1 MTLNH
6 NTMKT
11 TYLPPSM
18 TVYALSL
25 ENHILELSGNGDAP
39 SFDGYSGENLDWNI
53 TTNGSL

>member
-1 MTLNH
+1 
-6 NTMKT
+6 
-11 TYLPPSM
+11 M